1 MKIGLINHSDTRGG
15 ASVVSVRLLE
25 ALRALG
31 ADASML
37 VVRKAGD
44 RPYVHLAGNALSR
57 KLPFLAEHARI
68 FASNGFTRTDL
79 FAASVATDGLPLSR
93 HPLVRDADAVLLNWV
108 NQGML
113 SLSEIGRMAASGKR
127 VFWTMHDMWNLTGVC
142 HHAGECG
149 GYLREPGC
157 GHCPLMHGR
166 AGASDLSRRTW
177 LRKRELYSK
186 AGITFVAVS
195 SWLADKCRRS
205 TLMHG
210 QRVEVVPNAF
220 PVEDFYTVPKNQGAF
235 PVLPSDKKLIV
246 MGAERLDSPVK
257 GLRYA
262 VEALNRLAGGGCDD
276 AMAVFFGGLRDPH
289 ALDGLRLPY
298 VSLGTISD
306 PAALRELYSRASAV
320 LSSSLYETLPGTLIE
335 GQAAGAFPVSFGEG
349 GQPDIITHGRTGY
362 IARYLDTADLAE
374 GLRVA
379 LSQPVPREVLRESV
393 AARFSAEAVAGR
405 YLSLI
410 GR

>member
-1 MKIGLINHSDTRGG
+1 
-15 ASVVSVRLLE
+15 
-25 ALRALG
+25 
-31 ADASML
+31 
-37 VVRKAGD
+37 
-44 RPYVHLAGNALSR
+44 
-57 KLPFLAEHARI
+57 
-68 FASNGFTRTDL
+68 
-79 FAASVATDGLPLSR
+79 
-93 HPLVRDADAVLLNWV
+93 
-108 NQGML
+108 
-113 SLSEIGRMAASGKR
+113 
-127 VFWTMHDMWNLTGVC
+127 
-142 HHAGECG
+142 
-149 GYLREPGC
+149 
-157 GHCPLMHGR
+157 
-166 AGASDLSRRTW
+166 
-177 LRKRELYSK
+177 
-186 AGITFVAVS
+186 
-195 SWLADKCRRS
+195 
-205 TLMHG
+205 
-210 QRVEVVPNAF
+210 
-220 PVEDFYTVPKNQGAF
+220 
-235 PVLPSDKKLIV
+235 V

>member
-1 MKIGLINHSDTRGG
+1 
-15 ASVVSVRLLE
+15 
-25 ALRALG
+25 
-31 ADASML
+31 
-37 VVRKAGD
+37 
-44 RPYVHLAGNALSR
+44 
-57 KLPFLAEHARI
+57 
-68 FASNGFTRTDL
+68 
-79 FAASVATDGLPLSR
+79 
-93 HPLVRDADAVLLNWV
+93 
-108 NQGML
+108 
-113 SLSEIGRMAASGKR
+113 
-127 VFWTMHDMWNLTGVC
+127 MWNLTGVC
-142 HHAGECG
+142 HHAGECE

-166 AGASDLSRRTW
+166 AGVSDLSRRIW

-205 TLMHG
+205 TLMRG
-210 QRVEVVPNAF
+210 QRVEVIPNAF
-220 PVEDFYTVPKNQGAF
+220 PVEDFYTVPKNPEAF

-262 VEALNRLAGGGCDD
+262 VEALNRLADGGCAD
-276 AMAVFFGGLRDPH
+276 AMAVFFGGLRDPR

-379 LSQPVPREVLRESV
+379 LSKPVQREVLRESV